1 MLWKSCS
8 KFNFL
13 QVFHSMFCKKID
25 ILAVAKEKLCIATIF
40 IRGIK
45 HLEIVIDIEYQYYQ
59 TIFRYKKAFLR
70 FGCLCS
76 NATVAL
82 ILNDSLANSTF
93 HSCTLR
99 IDFIYSGIRAKTTK
113 TEESFFVSKYGL
125 IVLIFD
131 IYDYL

>member
-40 IRGIK
+40 IRLIN
-45 HLEIVIDIEYQYYQ
+45 HLEIVIDIKYQYYQ

-70 FGCLCS
+70 FGCFCS
-76 NATVAL
+76 NATV
-82 ILNDSLANSTF
+82 
-93 HSCTLR
+93 
-99 IDFIYSGIRAKTTK
+99 SGGCKENLFMPIA
-113 TEESFFVSKYGL
+113 SP
-125 IVLIFD
+125 VLLPFPAPF
-131 IYDYL
+131 

>member
-40 IRGIK
+40 IRLIN
-45 HLEIVIDIEYQYYQ
+45 HLEIVIDIKYQYYQ

-76 NATVAL
+76 NATVL
-82 ILNDSLANSTF
+82 VS
-93 HSCTLR
+93 
-99 IDFIYSGIRAKTTK
+99 
-113 TEESFFVSKYGL
+113 VSKKVETGQYRNRYRKYETSMVSSRSRSRRQNYGIAIL
-125 IVLIFD
+125 
-131 IYDYL
+131 

>member
-1 MLWKSCS
+1 MGIHNFSLVTAKISIFLQNMLRKSCS

-25 ILAVAKEKLCIATIF
+25 ILAVTKEKLCIATIF

-45 HLEIVIDIEYQYYQ
+45 HLEIVIDIKYQYYQ

-76 NATVAL
+76 NASVC
-82 ILNDSLANSTF
+82 F
-93 HSCTLR
+93 C
-99 IDFIYSGIRAKTTK
+99 F
-113 TEESFFVSKYGL
+113 SKKKKEKK
-125 IVLIFD
+125 
-131 IYDYL
+131 

>member
-1 MLWKSCS
+1 
-8 KFNFL
+8 
-13 QVFHSMFCKKID
+13 MFCKKID

-76 NATVAL
+76 NATVR
-82 ILNDSLANSTF
+82 SLKKA
-93 HSCTLR
+93 CYAD
-99 IDFIYSGIRAKTTK
+99 I
-113 TEESFFVSKYGL
+113 VSIKYL
-125 IVLIFD
+125 SAMTSP
-131 IYDYL
+131 

>member
-40 IRGIK
+40 IRLIN
-45 HLEIVIDIEYQYYQ
+45 HLEIVIDIKYQYYQ

-76 NATVAL
+76 NATVVM
-82 ILNDSLANSTF
+82 TVF
-93 HSCTLR
+93 E
-99 IDFIYSGIRAKTTK
+99 F
-113 TEESFFVSKYGL
+113 EEKDEK
-125 IVLIFD
+125 IER
-131 IYDYL
+131 